1 MGQTIKTDAIVLR
14 SIRYGEADRI
24 LHVYTPDRGRVSAI
38 AKGARRSKSRFG
50 ARLEPFMEVQLLL
63 HQGRSDLST
72 VTGAD
77 TINARPGL
85 WNTAPSLN
93 GAARA
98 CDAVSRLFETD
109 DPHPEVYTLLANELT
124 LLAAGPAAVDP
135 RDRPGS
141 ASPAPG
147 GDPYVANGLAFRLKL
162 LLVAGIV
169 PQLGSCANCGEQ
181 DHLRGFSA
189 AAGGVVC
196 SACES
201 GSFGLDREAYEFMV
215 AALGSPLAAAPA
227 ASTRALS
234 QAERAIRETAEH
246 HANVRLRPVASS

>member
-124 LLAAGPAAVDP
+124 LLSTHGTGPAAP
-135 RDRPGS
+135 AQRPVVIPMSPTDWPSGS
-141 ASPAPG
+141 SCCWSLASCPSSGRVPTAASKIISAASP
-147 GDPYVANGLAFRLKL
+147 
-162 LLVAGIV
+162 
-169 PQLGSCANCGEQ
+169 
-181 DHLRGFSA
+181 LR
-189 AAGGVVC
+189 
-196 SACES
+196 
-201 GSFGLDREAYEFMV
+201 
-215 AALGSPLAAAPA
+215 LAAWCAPPV
-227 ASTRALS
+227 SRAPS
-234 QAERAIRETAEH
+234 DWTARPTSSWSRRSGRRWPPRRPPR
-246 HANVRLRPVASS
+246 HAR